1 MFLNKIVIE
10 NFKLL
15 EKVEIKTDRSITLIV
30 GRNNSGKTSFFEIMT
45 KIIYGRELGFNDYPI
60 KLRSELYANIENYL
74 LNKLSFEEL
83 KKLIKI
89 TKVNLFINYNDNG
102 NDDFLGFL
110 SPFIIDLD
118 ESNTTALITVKYD
131 FNINEED
138 FLQIFEDQ
146 KQFINNGKIIAD
158 KEMEF
163 HKKIRDIIKQKFS
176 KFFSLR
182 IFAVNSKNQE
192 DCIEK
197 TMSELKNL
205 FPICY
210 IRAERNLD
218 ENDNYVNPN
227 DPFENILKKV
237 FNSEVKE
244 AETSLG
250 KSIER
255 LKELVND
262 ANSQINST
270 IKDKMDTIVSNSIH
284 FGYPNADEL
293 SFSAETNIDISS
305 NVVNSTKLLY
315 TSKDND
321 EVLPS
326 GNNGLGYKNLIKI
339 ELILTEFSQIILDLS
354 EVTMPLLFIEEPESH
369 MHPQLQRKFIEYLN
383 VFLEQISNKTIQTFI
398 TTHSSCIVN
407 SVDLQTVR
415 YCFKNK
421 TSVIFKD
428 INEYIKRFPEDYDF
442 VKKFLKI
449 DVCEV
454 FFADKLI
461 LIEGTCER
469 LLIPHIINNLSLN
482 KKFALEKDNLSS
494 QYYSLIEIGGA
505 HSFHFISFLNFLQI
519 PSLLIC
525 DIDSAIFNEKSH
537 RYCKA
542 VYSKSK
548 YSTNSTIKHWLNK
561 EGYVELSELN
571 NDQIEKTIDYCH
583 IEYQNIENG
592 LCGRSLEEAIIN
604 VNRSLFGLNSDVS
617 DEDLGNKA
625 IEQSKTDFAITLLLN
640 NPNFEIPSYIKNG
653 LLWLDNPSTG
663 GANE

>member
-15 EKVEIKTDRSITLIV
+15 EKVEIETDRTVTIIV

-45 KIIYGRELGFNDYPI
+45 KIIYGRELTFNDYPI
-60 KLRSELYANIENYL
+60 KLRSDLYTNIENYL
-74 LNKLSFEEL
+74 LNKLSFAEL
-83 KKLIKI
+83 KKTIKI
-89 TKVNLFINYNDNG
+89 TTVNLFINYNDNG
-102 NDDFLGFL
+102 SDDFLGFL

-118 ESNTTALITVKYD
+118 ESNTTALITAKYD
-131 FNINEED
+131 FNINEEN
-138 FLQIFEDQ
+138 FIQVFEDQ
-146 KQFINNGKIIAD
+146 MQYIINGQIIKD
-158 KEMEF
+158 KEIEF
-163 HKKIRDIIKQKFS
+163 HRNIRDKIKQKFS
-176 KFFSLR
+176 RFFSLKV
-182 IFAVNSKNQE
+182 FAVNSKNQE
-192 DCIEK
+192 DCVEK
-197 TMSELKNL
+197 TLLELKNL

-210 IRAERNLD
+210 IRAERGLD
-218 ENDNYVNPN
+218 ENDGFVSSN
-227 DPFENILKKV
+227 DPFENILKQV

-250 KSIER
+250 KSVEG

-262 ANSQINST
+262 ANLQINST
-270 IKDKMDTIVSNSIH
+270 IKDKMNTLVSNSIH

-339 ELILTEFSQIILDLS
+339 ELILTEFSQMILDLS
-354 EVTMPLLFIEEPESH
+354 EVTIPLLFIEEPESH

-398 TTHSSCIVN
+398 TTHSSGIVN

-421 TSVIFKD
+421 TSVLFKD
-428 INEYIKRFPEDYDF
+428 MNDYIKSFPKDYDF

-449 DVCEV
+449 DACEV

-469 LLIPHIINNLSLN
+469 LLVPHIINNLSQN

-505 HSFHFISFLNFLQI
+505 HSFHFISFINFLQI

-525 DIDSAIFNEKSH
+525 DIDSAIFDEKSR
-537 RYCKA
+537 RYCKE

-548 YSTNSTIKHWLNK
+548 YSTNSTIKYWLNK
-561 EGYVELSELN
+561 EGYVKLSELEN
-571 NDQIEKTIDYCH
+571 KIEKTRDYCH

-592 LCGRSLEEAIIN
+592 LCGRSLEESIIN
-604 VNRSLFGLNSDVS
+604 VNRSLFGLDSNVS
-617 DEDLGNKA
+617 DMDLKLKA
-625 IEQSKTDFAITLLLN
+625 KEQSKTDFAINLLLN

-653 LLWLDNPSTG
+653 LLWLDNPYNG
-663 GANE
+663 GTND